1 MSALN
6 VTDVLEGYSKAIYS
20 TWFYYSPDRLLLDA
34 GEGVASR
41 LENRAFAIRKVCL
54 SHGHLDHISG
64 LPTLLN
70 IRSAGMGEKTKP
82 LEIFYP
88 KGDRYVEGLKAHLD
102 RAMGRMTYELAWIP
116 IVPGARIPLN
126 TEEEDEPARQHAR
139 FLETLE
145 TQHGG
150 SKTLGY
156 RVVENRRRLRPDFTG
171 RPQEEIRALVQAEGR
186 EAITEEYAHRLLCYL
201 GDGVPIGVEPFADA
215 DILMHEA
222 TFLDAADRENYVH
235 STLDEAVEQAVAARA
250 KNLVLFHLSSRY
262 PRREMR
268 RAIPRTLSAR
278 GFDPARAWL
287 VYERHWD
294 NAATLG

>member
-20 TWFYYSPDRLLLDA
+20 TWFYYGPDRLLFDA

-41 LENRAFAIRKVCL
+41 LENRAFAIRKICL

-82 LEIFYP
+82 LEIYYP
-88 KGDRYVEGLKAHLD
+88 EGDRYVEGLKAHLD
-102 RAMGRMTYELAWIP
+102 RAMGRLTYDLSWLP
-116 IVPGARIPLN
+116 IGPGARIPLN
-126 TEEEDEPARQHAR
+126 SDEDEPTHQHAR
-139 FLETLE
+139 FLETFE
-145 TQHGG
+145 TRHGRNR
-150 SKTLGY
+150 TLGY
-156 RVVENRRRLRPDFTG
+156 RVVEHRNRLKPEFTG
-171 RPQEEIRALVQAEGR
+171 RPQDEIRALVQAEGR
-186 EAITEEYAHRLLCYL
+186 AAITEEFDHRLLAYL
-201 GDGVPIGVEPFADA
+201 GDGVPIDVAPFADA
-215 DILMHEA
+215 DILLHEA

-235 STLDEAVEQAVAARA
+235 STLEEAVKQAVAARA
-250 KNLVLFHLSSRY
+250 RHLVLFHISSRY
-262 PRREMR
+262 PRRDMR
-268 RAIPRTLSAR
+268 RAVPKALAAL

-294 NAATLG
+294 NAARLGP

>member
-20 TWFYYSPDRLLLDA
+20 TWFYYGPDRLLLDA

-41 LENRAFAIRKVCL
+41 MENRAFAIRKICL

-64 LPTLLN
+64 LPSLLN

-102 RAMGRMTYELAWIP
+102 RAMGRMTYELSW
-116 IVPGARIPLN
+116 VPTLPGDRIPLN
-126 TEEEDEPARQHAR
+126 ADEDEPARQHAR
-139 FLETLE
+139 WLETFE
-145 TQHGG
+145 TQHGRNR
-150 SKTLGY
+150 TLGY
-156 RVVENRRRLRPDFTG
+156 RVVENRRRLRPDFAG
-171 RPQEEIRALVQAEGR
+171 KPQEEIRALVQTEGR

-201 GDGVPIGVEPFADA
+201 GDGVPIGVDPFADA

-222 TFLDAADRENYVH
+222 TFIAEADRENYVH
-235 STLDEAVEQAVAARA
+235 STLDEAVSQAVAARA
-250 KNLVLFHLSSRY
+250 KNLVLFHFSSRY

-268 RAIPRTLSAR
+268 RAVVRSLADH
-278 GFDPARAWL
+278 GFDPARCWL

>member
-82 LEIFYP
+82 LEILYP
-88 KGDRYVEGLKAHLD
+88 RGDRYVEGLKAHLD
-102 RAMGRMTYELAWIP
+102 RAMGRMTYELSWTP
-116 IVPGARIPLN
+116 IEPGARIPLN
-126 TEEEDEPARQHAR
+126 GDEDEPARQHAR
-139 FLETLE
+139 FLETFE
-145 TQHGG
+145 TKHGRNR
-150 SKTLGY
+150 TLGY
-156 RVVENRRRLRPDFTG
+156 RVVETRRRLRPAFAG
-171 RPQEEIRALVQAEGR
+171 RPQEDIRALVQSEGR
-186 EAITEEYAHRLLCYL
+186 DAVTEEYAHRLLCYL
-201 GDGVPIGVEPFADA
+201 GDGVPIAVEPFADA

-222 TFLDAADRENYVH
+222 TFLAAADRENYVH
-235 STLDEAVEQAVAARA
+235 STLDEAVRQAVAARA
-250 KNLVLFHLSSRY
+250 GSLVLFHFSSRY

-268 RAIPRTLSAR
+268 RAIRHALETG
-278 GFDPARAWL
+278 GFDPARCWL